1 MPIFRNGFDP
11 QLLQVSSRGLQET
24 QAERSMER
32 QFRYMAAR
40 FDFVAELFVY
50 ALEAY
55 SAAGLLFAAAF
66 VFRVQRVDS
75 EAQGSGIGFRLLILP
90 GVAALWPLLLSRWL
104 RHSTEPPLEKN
115 SHRLAVNK
123 S

>member
-1 MPIFRNGFDP
+1 
-11 QLLQVSSRGLQET
+11 
-24 QAERSMER
+24 MEQ
-32 QFRYMAAR
+32 QFQYMAAR

-55 SAAGLLFAAAF
+55 STSGLLFAAVF
-66 VFRVQRVDS
+66 VFRVQRLDS
-75 EAQGSGIGFRLLILP
+75 EAQGSGIGFRFLITP
-90 GVAALWPLLLSRWL
+90 GVAALWPLFLSRWL

-115 SHRLAVNK
+115 SHRSAATK